1 MPGTLTIHYGKPGT
15 GKSYFAMADII
26 IPCAKEGRPFF
37 TNITGISLSA
47 ISYLAGVHQSFVKYY
62 YVKDIHDVIKY
73 FDDDEIC
80 HNGVFILDEMKDFV
94 NDEKAISWLESR
106 INVMRKQTVDFV
118 LIAQLPEKEY
128 IHPHLME
135 LAENCNVYV
144 NRKKYGDTSHR
155 EEYKINGGIPR
166 IVNDVP
172 VNSPSGKIVRVLKPE
187 IWSCYKTSESKF
199 YDGAE
204 NSTFRGTRVWQTKRF
219 KLLCL
224 LALVVLVT
232 LGFVIYGI
240 YSLSDMRDLSGI
252 KTNQNQEVQDERI
265 GKIVDTSVSSQ
276 THEEV
281 EGVGTSPCFSYIVCD
296 NTMCETDLGIVPTTS
311 YNDYY
316 GTVVHDGKP
325 VHKCKGVDLVPNGGR
340 LLRTGDKVPGDT

>member
-15 GKSYFAMADII
+15 GKSYFAMADLI

-47 ISYLAGVHQSFVKYY
+47 ISWLAGVHQSFVKYY
-62 YVKDIHDVIKY
+62 HVKDIHDVIKY
-73 FDDDEIC
+73 FDDDELC
-80 HNGVFILDEMKDFV
+80 HNGVFILDEMKDFID
-94 NDEKAISWLESR
+94 DEKAISWLESR

-144 NRKKYGDTSHR
+144 NRKKYGDTRHR
-155 EEYKINGGIPR
+155 EEYRINGGIPR

-172 VNSPSGKIVRVLKPE
+172 VNSPSGKIVRELKPE
-187 IWSCYKTSESKF
+187 IWSCYKTSESRF

-204 NSTFRGTRVWQTKRF
+204 NRTFRGTRVWQTKRF
-219 KLLCL
+219 KLLCAL
-224 LALVVLVT
+224 GCVVAVTLCLVV
-232 LGFVIYGI
+232 YGI
-240 YSLSDMRDLSGI
+240 YNLSDMRGMSGI
-252 KTNQNQEVQDERI
+252 KTSKNQEVRNERTSETFN
-265 GKIVDTSVSSQ
+265 TSVPSQ
-276 THEEV
+276 TGAENPVEDTEV
-281 EGVGTSPCFSYIVCD
+281 CFTWIFCD

-316 GTVVHDGKP
+316 GTVIHDGKP
-325 VHKCKGVDLVPNGGR
+325 VHKCKGADIVSNGRG

>member
-15 GKSYFAMADII
+15 GKSYFAMADLI

-47 ISYLAGVHQSFVKYY
+47 ISWLAGVHQSFVKYY
-62 YVKDIHDVIKY
+62 HVKDIHDVIKY

-80 HNGVFILDEMKDFV
+80 HNGVFILDEMKDFID
-94 NDEKAISWLESR
+94 DEKAISWLESR

-144 NRKKYGDTSHR
+144 NRKKYGDTRHR
-155 EEYKINGGIPR
+155 EEYRINGGIPR

-172 VNSPSGKIVRVLKPE
+172 VNSPSGKIVRELKPE
-187 IWSCYKTSESKF
+187 IWSCYKTSESRF

-204 NSTFRGTRVWQTKRF
+204 NRTFRGTRVWQTKRF
-219 KLLCL
+219 KLLCAL
-224 LALVVLVT
+224 GCVVAVTLCLVV
-232 LGFVIYGI
+232 YGI
-240 YSLSDMRDLSGI
+240 YNLSDMRGMSGI
-252 KTNQNQEVQDERI
+252 KTSKNQEVRNERTSETFN
-265 GKIVDTSVSSQ
+265 TSVPSQ
-276 THEEV
+276 TGSEIPSEDTEV
-281 EGVGTSPCFSYIVCD
+281 CFTWIFCD

-316 GTVVHDGKP
+316 GTVIHDGKP
-325 VHKCKGVDLVPNGGR
+325 VHKCKGADIVSNGRG